1 MDIYQETSTKIDFSK
16 GLEIT
21 PIIVFEGT
29 EIESKTF
36 SNKTH
41 QIEELLD
48 YITYNE
54 NGGCDVFI

>member
-1 MDIYQETSTKIDFSK
+1 MDSYQETSTKIDFSK

-21 PIIVFEGT
+21 PIIVFEGV
-29 EIESKTF
+29 ELKSKTF

-41 QIEELLD
+41 QIEDLLG

-54 NGGCDVFI
+54 NGGCDVYL

>member
-21 PIIVFEGT
+21 PIIVFEGV
-29 EIESKTF
+29 ELESKTF

-41 QIEELLD
+41 QIEDLLG

-54 NGGCDVFI
+54 NGGCDVYL

>member
-21 PIIVFEGT
+21 PIIVFEGV
-29 EIESKTF
+29 ELESKTF
-36 SNKTH
+36 INKTH
-41 QIEELLD
+41 QIEDLLG

-54 NGGCDVFI
+54 NGGCDVYL